1 MTDIEPGVE
10 WRIDLEDFVSIL
22 ETAPS
27 LEQAITGSLGGD
39 VLLVDTS
46 DGSTFPLKRHEMGT
60 LSAAWS
66 NNGSYVASGG
76 QDGHVHIYNSEGIHT
91 GTIEMTEWINA
102 LAWSPEESVLA
113 IGSGKRLTIV
123 NTTGEVLFDFQDQ
136 PSTVTAIAWSI
147 DGSRVGISAYGGIGW
162 HDVSG
167 PRSGRRKRFDWKGS
181 LLALKVSPDG
191 KWACAGAQDSEVHL
205 WKLWSGKDLS
215 MRGYPSKIEKIAFS
229 DDSRWLAVAC
239 LGDLSIWDFSG
250 KGPAGTEPA
259 SASEHNNHIEDLAW
273 SPACESIVTGGADGR
288 TIIWKTPS
296 RAGQKLLPLAMIGTS
311 VATSRVRW
319 VSEDSIL
326 VGREDGSLVKIVI
339 EE

>member
-1 MTDIEPGVE
+1 MIDIEPGVE
-10 WRIDLEDFVSIL
+10 WRVELEDFVSIL
-22 ETAPS
+22 EIAPS

-46 DGSTFPLKRHEMGT
+46 DGSTFPLKRHEMGA

-66 NNGSYVASGG
+66 SNGSYVASGG
-76 QDGHVHIYNSEGIHT
+76 QDGYVHIYNSEGIHS

-136 PSTVTAIAWSI
+136 PSTVTDIAWSI
-147 DGSRVGISAYGGIGW
+147 DGSRVGISAYGGVGW

-239 LGDLSIWDFSG
+239 LGELSIWDFSG

-259 SASEHNNHIEDLAW
+259 SASEQNNHIEDLAW
-273 SPACESIVTGGADGR
+273 SPSCESIVTVGADGR
-288 TIIWKTPS
+288 TIIWKRPS
-296 RAGQKLLPLAMIGTS
+296 RAGQKLLPLAMIGIS

-319 VSEDSIL
+319 ISENSLL
-326 VGREDGSLVKIVI
+326 VGREDGSLAKIII

>member
-46 DGSTFPLKRHEMGT
+46 DGSTFPLNRHEMGA

-136 PSTVTAIAWSI
+136 PSTITAIAWSI

-273 SPACESIVTGGADGR
+273 SPACESIITGGADGR

-296 RAGQKLLPLAMIGTS
+296 RAGQKLLPLAIIGTS

>member
-46 DGSTFPLKRHEMGT
+46 DGSTFPLKHHEMGA

-66 NNGSYVASGG
+66 SNGSYVASGG
-76 QDGHVHIYNSEGIHT
+76 QDGYVHIYNSEGIHT

-123 NTTGEVLFDFQDQ
+123 NTDGEVLFDFDDQ

-147 DGSRVGISAYGGIGW
+147 DG
-162 HDVSG
+162 
-167 PRSGRRKRFDWKGS
+167 
-181 LLALKVSPDG
+181 
-191 KWACAGAQDSEVHL
+191 
-205 WKLWSGKDLS
+205 
-215 MRGYPSKIEKIAFS
+215 
-229 DDSRWLAVAC
+229 
-239 LGDLSIWDFSG
+239 
-250 KGPAGTEPA
+250 
-259 SASEHNNHIEDLAW
+259 
-273 SPACESIVTGGADGR
+273 
-288 TIIWKTPS
+288 
-296 RAGQKLLPLAMIGTS
+296 
-311 VATSRVRW
+311 
-319 VSEDSIL
+319 
-326 VGREDGSLVKIVI
+326 
-339 EE
+339 

>member
-10 WRIDLEDFVSIL
+10 WRIELDYFFSIL

-46 DGSTFPLKRHEMGT
+46 DGSTFPLKHHEMGT

-76 QDGHVHIYNSEGIHT
+76 QDGYVHIYNSEGIHT

-123 NTTGEVLFDFQDQ
+123 NTAGEVLFDFQDQ
-136 PSTVTAIAWSI
+136 PSTVTDIAWSI
-147 DGSRVGISAYGGIGW
+147 DGSRVGISAYGGGGW

-215 MRGYPSKIEKIAFS
+215 MRG
-229 DDSRWLAVAC
+229 
-239 LGDLSIWDFSG
+239 
-250 KGPAGTEPA
+250 
-259 SASEHNNHIEDLAW
+259 
-273 SPACESIVTGGADGR
+273 
-288 TIIWKTPS
+288 
-296 RAGQKLLPLAMIGTS
+296 
-311 VATSRVRW
+311 
-319 VSEDSIL
+319 
-326 VGREDGSLVKIVI
+326 
-339 EE
+339 

>member
-1 MTDIEPGVE
+1 MIDIEPGVE
-10 WRIDLEDFVSIL
+10 WRVELEDFVSIL
-22 ETAPS
+22 EIAPS

-46 DGSTFPLKRHEMGT
+46 DGSTFPLKRHEMGA

-66 NNGSYVASGG
+66 SNGSYVASGG
-76 QDGHVHIYNSEGIHT
+76 QDGYVHIYNSEGIHS

-123 NTTGEVLFDFQDQ
+123 NTDGEVLFDFDDQ

-147 DGSRVGISAYGGIGW
+147 DGSRVGVSATE
-162 HDVSG
+162 VSDG
-167 PRSGRRKRFDWKGS
+167 MMWLRPRSGRRKRFDWKGS

-273 SPACESIVTGGADGR
+273 SPSCESIVTGGADGR
-288 TIIWKTPS
+288 TIIWKKALQS
-296 RAGQKLLPLAMIGTS
+296 R
-311 VATSRVRW
+311 
-319 VSEDSIL
+319 SEIITLGNDWNIR
-326 VGREDGSLVKIVI
+326 GN
-339 EE
+339 

>member
-1 MTDIEPGVE
+1 MIDIEPGVE
-10 WRIDLEDFVSIL
+10 WRVELEDFVSIL
-22 ETAPS
+22 EIAPS

-46 DGSTFPLKRHEMGT
+46 DGSTFPLKRHEMGA

-66 NNGSYVASGG
+66 SNGSYVASGG
-76 QDGHVHIYNSEGIHT
+76 QDGYVHIYNSEGIHS

-123 NTTGEVLFDFQDQ
+123 NTDGEVLFDFDDQ

-147 DGSRVGISAYGGIGW
+147 DGSRVGISAYGGVGW

-205 WKLWSGKDLS
+205 WKLCSGKDLS

-239 LGDLSIWDFSG
+239 LGELSIWDFSG

-273 SPACESIVTGGADGR
+273 SPSCESIVTGGADGR
-288 TIIWKTPS
+288 TIIWKRPS
-296 RAGQKLLPLAMIGTS
+296 RAGQKLLPLAMIGIS

-319 VSEDSIL
+319 ISENSLL
-326 VGREDGSLVKIVI
+326 VGREDGSLAKIII

>member
-39 VLLVDTS
+39 VLLVDPS
-46 DGSTFPLKRHEMGT
+46 DGSTFPLNRHEMGA

-136 PSTVTAIAWSI
+136 PSTITAIAWSI

-273 SPACESIVTGGADGR
+273 SPACESIITGGADGR

-296 RAGQKLLPLAMIGTS
+296 RAGQKLLPLAIIGTS

>member
-1 MTDIEPGVE
+1 MIDIEPGVE
-10 WRIDLEDFVSIL
+10 WRVELEDFVSIL
-22 ETAPS
+22 EIAPS

-46 DGSTFPLKRHEMGT
+46 DGSTFPLKRHEMGA

-66 NNGSYVASGG
+66 SNGSYVASGG
-76 QDGHVHIYNSEGIHT
+76 QDGYVHIYNSEGIHS

-123 NTTGEVLFDFQDQ
+123 NTDGEVLFDFDDQ
-136 PSTVTAIAWSI
+136 PSTVTDIAWSI
-147 DGSRVGISAYGGIGW
+147 DGSRVGISAYGGVGW

-181 LLALKVSPDG
+181 LLTLKVSPDG

-239 LGDLSIWDFSG
+239 LGELSIWDFSG

-273 SPACESIVTGGADGR
+273 SPSCESIVTGGADGR
-288 TIIWKTPS
+288 TIIWKRPS
-296 RAGQKLLPLAMIGTS
+296 RAGQKLLPLAMIGIS

-319 VSEDSIL
+319 ISENSLL
-326 VGREDGSLVKIVI
+326 VGREDGSLAKIII

>member
-1 MTDIEPGVE
+1 MIDIEPGVE
-10 WRIDLEDFVSIL
+10 WRVELEDFVSIL
-22 ETAPS
+22 EIAPS

-46 DGSTFPLKRHEMGT
+46 DGSTFPLKRHEMGA

-66 NNGSYVASGG
+66 SNGSYVASGG
-76 QDGHVHIYNSEGIHT
+76 QDGYVHIYNSEGIHS

-123 NTTGEVLFDFQDQ
+123 NTDGEVLFDYDDQ

-147 DGSRVGISAYGGIGW
+147 DGSRVGISAYGGVGW

-205 WKLWSGKDLS
+205 WKLWNGKDLS

-239 LGDLSIWDFSG
+239 LGELSIWDFSG

-273 SPACESIVTGGADGR
+273 SPSCESIVTGGADGR
-288 TIIWKTPS
+288 TIIWKRPS
-296 RAGQKLLPLAMIGTS
+296 RAGQKLLPLAMIGIS

-319 VSEDSIL
+319 ISENSLL
-326 VGREDGSLVKIVI
+326 VGREDGSLAKIII

>member
-39 VLLVDTS
+39 VLLVDPS
-46 DGSTFPLKRHEMGT
+46 DGSTFPLNRHEMGA

-136 PSTVTAIAWSI
+136 PSTITAIAWSI

-296 RAGQKLLPLAMIGTS
+296 RAGQKLLPLAIIGTS

>member
-1 MTDIEPGVE
+1 MIDIEPGVE
-10 WRIDLEDFVSIL
+10 WRVELEDFVSIL
-22 ETAPS
+22 EIAPS

-46 DGSTFPLKRHEMGT
+46 DGSTFPLKRHEMGA

-66 NNGSYVASGG
+66 SNGSYVASGG
-76 QDGHVHIYNSEGIHT
+76 QDGYVHIYNSEGIHS

-123 NTTGEVLFDFQDQ
+123 NTDGEVLFDFDDQ

-147 DGSRVGISAYGGIGW
+147 DGSRVGISAYGGVGW

-239 LGDLSIWDFSG
+239 LGELSIWDFSG

-273 SPACESIVTGGADGR
+273 SPSCESIVTGGADGR
-288 TIIWKTPS
+288 TIIWKRPS
-296 RAGQKLLPLAMIGTS
+296 RAGQKLLPLAMIGIS

-319 VSEDSIL
+319 ISENSLL
-326 VGREDGSLVKIVI
+326 VGRKDGSLAKIII

>member
-46 DGSTFPLKRHEMGT
+46 DGSTFPLNRHEMGA

-136 PSTVTAIAWSI
+136 PSTITAIAWSI

-205 WKLWSGKDLS
+205 WKLWSGKELS

-239 LGDLSIWDFSG
+239 LGGLSIWDFSG

-273 SPACESIVTGGADGR
+273 SPACESIITGGADGR

-296 RAGQKLLPLAMIGTS
+296 RAGQKLLPLAIIGTS

>member
-39 VLLVDTS
+39 VLLVDPS
-46 DGSTFPLKRHEMGT
+46 DGSTFPLNRHEMGA

-136 PSTVTAIAWSI
+136 PSTITAIAWSI

-239 LGDLSIWDFSG
+239 LGGLSIWDFSG

-273 SPACESIVTGGADGR
+273 SPACESIITGGADGR

-296 RAGQKLLPLAMIGTS
+296 RAGQKLLPLAIIGTS

>member
-1 MTDIEPGVE
+1 MIDIEPGVE
-10 WRIDLEDFVSIL
+10 WRVELEDFVSIL
-22 ETAPS
+22 EIAPS

-46 DGSTFPLKRHEMGT
+46 DGSTFPLKRHEMGA

-66 NNGSYVASGG
+66 SNGSYVASGG
-76 QDGHVHIYNSEGIHT
+76 QDGYVHIYNSEGIHS

-123 NTTGEVLFDFQDQ
+123 NTDGEVLFDFDDQ

-147 DGSRVGISAYGGIGW
+147 DGSRVGISAYGGVGW

-229 DDSRWLAVAC
+229 GDSR
-239 LGDLSIWDFSG
+239 
-250 KGPAGTEPA
+250 
-259 SASEHNNHIEDLAW
+259 
-273 SPACESIVTGGADGR
+273 
-288 TIIWKTPS
+288 
-296 RAGQKLLPLAMIGTS
+296 
-311 VATSRVRW
+311 
-319 VSEDSIL
+319 
-326 VGREDGSLVKIVI
+326 
-339 EE
+339 

>member
-27 LEQAITGSLGGD
+27 LEQAIAGSLGGD
-39 VLLVDTS
+39 VLLVDPS
-46 DGSTFPLKRHEMGT
+46 DGSTFPLNRHEMGA

-136 PSTVTAIAWSI
+136 PSTITAIAWSI

-191 KWACAGAQDSEVHL
+191 KWACAGAQDSN
-205 WKLWSGKDLS
+205 SAF
-215 MRGYPSKIEKIAFS
+215 RGHT
-229 DDSRWLAVAC
+229 LC
-239 LGDLSIWDFSG
+239 
-250 KGPAGTEPA
+250 
-259 SASEHNNHIEDLAW
+259 
-273 SPACESIVTGGADGR
+273 
-288 TIIWKTPS
+288 
-296 RAGQKLLPLAMIGTS
+296 
-311 VATSRVRW
+311 
-319 VSEDSIL
+319 
-326 VGREDGSLVKIVI
+326 
-339 EE
+339 

>member
-46 DGSTFPLKRHEMGT
+46 DGSTFPLNRHEMGA

-136 PSTVTAIAWSI
+136 PSTITAIAWSI

-239 LGDLSIWDFSG
+239 LGGLSIWDFSG

-273 SPACESIVTGGADGR
+273 SPACESIITGGADGR

-296 RAGQKLLPLAMIGTS
+296 RAGQKLLPLAIIGTS

>member
-1 MTDIEPGVE
+1 MIDIEPGVE
-10 WRIDLEDFVSIL
+10 WRVELEDFVSIL
-22 ETAPS
+22 EIAPS

-46 DGSTFPLKRHEMGT
+46 DGSTFPLKRHEMGA

-66 NNGSYVASGG
+66 SNGSYVASGG
-76 QDGHVHIYNSEGIHT
+76 QDGYVHIYNSEGIHS

-123 NTTGEVLFDFQDQ
+123 NTAGEVLFDFQDQ
-136 PSTVTAIAWSI
+136 PSTVTDIAWSI
-147 DGSRVGISAYGGIGW
+147 DGSRVGISAYGGVGW

-239 LGDLSIWDFSG
+239 LGELSIWDFSG

-273 SPACESIVTGGADGR
+273 SPSCESIVTGGADGR
-288 TIIWKTPS
+288 TIIWKRPS
-296 RAGQKLLPLAMIGTS
+296 RAGQKLLPLAMIGIS

-319 VSEDSIL
+319 ISENSLL
-326 VGREDGSLVKIVI
+326 VGREDGSLAKIII

>member
-10 WRIDLEDFVSIL
+10 WRIELEDFVSIL
-22 ETAPS
+22 EIAPS
-27 LEQAITGSLGGD
+27 LEQAIAGSLGGD

-46 DGSTFPLKRHEMGT
+46 DGSTFPLNRHEMGA

-162 HDVSG
+162 DDVSG

-239 LGDLSIWDFSG
+239 LGGLSIWDFSG

-273 SPACESIVTGGADGR
+273 SPACESIITGGADGR

-296 RAGQKLLPLAMIGTS
+296 RAGQKLLPLAIIGTS

>member
-46 DGSTFPLKRHEMGT
+46 DGSTFPLNRHEMGA

-136 PSTVTAIAWSI
+136 PSTITAIAWSI

-296 RAGQKLLPLAMIGTS
+296 RAGQKLLPLAIIGTS